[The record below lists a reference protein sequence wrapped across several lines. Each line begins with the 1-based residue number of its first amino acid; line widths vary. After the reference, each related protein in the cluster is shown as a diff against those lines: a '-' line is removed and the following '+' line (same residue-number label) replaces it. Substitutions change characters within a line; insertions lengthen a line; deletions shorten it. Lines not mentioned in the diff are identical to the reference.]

1 MSFILFA
8 YAVYLPLLLFIH
20 VLCKHYI
27 NVLRMDEFYVLKGSE
42 KKLIEILKKSL
53 LIAGNLFAFPLE
65 QTFNVSGQ
73 KNLPFVHKNPHSIPN
88 EIT

>member
-1 MSFILFA
+1 MCSRG
-8 YAVYLPLLLFIH
+8 V
-20 VLCKHYI
+20 K
-27 NVLRMDEFYVLKGSE
+27 

-65 QTFNVSGQ
+65 QNFIVSGQ